1 MNIELNEE
9 SSLKRI
15 DAVRN
20 NVVWEQTAQH
30 MPAPEELALM
40 AGSVPDAPRYLCAS
54 DYGESAEA
62 LRRKGYTWKEVQG
75 WLSKHGADFSIQAL
89 ISGWRTWG
97 RNHSA

>member
-40 AGSVPDAPRYLCAS
+40 AGSVPD
-54 DYGESAEA
+54 EA